1 MTAAEDRWVV
11 ALASLPLVGPSRLR
25 SLLGLVATHG
35 GGAVWDA
42 VRAGMLDPS
51 DISASSRSDGRTVL
65 DRWSAA
71 AQRIDPQ
78 QRWEAHVAAGVGLAV
93 HGSPAYPTVLVDDDD
108 PPPVVFWQGDIDA
121 LAGARVGIVGTR
133 RATRYGVDVA
143 HSLAAG
149 LSLAGVA
156 VVSGLALGIDGAAH
170 RAAVAVDGA
179 PPIAV
184 VGSGLDT
191 VYPRANRALWHRV
204 IERGVVLSEYP
215 LGTPAAAWRFPARNR
230 IIAALSDVVV
240 VVESQ
245 STGGALGTAV
255 EAARRA
261 RPVFAVPGPV
271 TAPSSAG
278 TNQLL
283 FDGCAPARSVDD
295 VLLALGR
302 APRDVRVAA
311 DHRPVPTGDAA
322 RVLSALPWH
331 AIPLERVVVDTGLAL
346 GVVALALDA
355 LEQDGWIVQRSGW
368 IERVSRGG
376 M

>member
-51 DISASSRSDGRTVL
+51 DISASSQSDGRTVL

-93 HGSPAYPTVLVDDDD
+93 HGSPAYPAVLVGDDD
-108 PPPVVFWQGDIDA
+108 PPPIVFWQGDIDA

-143 HSLAAG
+143 HSFAAG

-302 APRDVRVAA
+302 TPRNLRVAA
-311 DHRPVPTGDAA
+311 DRRPVPTGDAA

-355 LEQDGWIVQRSGW
+355 LEHDGWIVQRSGW

>member
-25 SLLGLVATHG
+25 SLLGLVASRG

-51 DISASSRSDGRTVL
+51 DIAASSRSDGRAVL

-71 AQRIDPQ
+71 ARRIDPGE
-78 QRWEAHVAAGVGLAV
+78 RWDAHVAAGVGLAV

-108 PPPVVFWQGDIDA
+108 PPPIVFWQGDIGA

-133 RATRYGVDVA
+133 RSTRYGVDVA

-170 RAAVAVDGA
+170 RAAVTVDGA

-346 GVVALALDA
+346 GVVALVLDT

-368 IERVSRGG
+368 IERVARGG

>member
-93 HGSPAYPTVLVDDDD
+93 HGSPAYPAVLVGDDD
-108 PPPVVFWQGDIDA
+108 PPPIVFWQGDIDA

-255 EAARRA
+255 EAARRS